1 MVFNSQVTVV
11 HLAKMFAGRA
21 HERRKPR
28 KVAPCIKSL
37 YPIRENIWEYLNND
51 KPNFDE
57 ERKNKK
63 ASKTQIKARRFKY
76 GNTKLLVS
84 LLVALALIAG
94 TYLTPNAVSQAL
106 LAKILPKSNLITF
119 LSIDSTSV
127 GEECCHRMRH
137 LALELRRAEQALRK
151 ALRGRNTVLI
161 SQHLDTGLGTQQA
174 KPNNKGYIKGTRAFK
189 GSDTVEWG
197 AQASLWG
204 VVPLWRAAPRP
215 DIILSLR
222 RPIPSDCWPF
232 RGSYGEVIIDLP
244 RNSQV
249 DFLSLEHIRPDTA
262 YSAPKN
268 FTVYG
273 ILANGTWI
281 KAADGMYQYNKAA
294 KQYYHLDNRNSP
306 LQQVVFRVLSNQGNP
321 NYTCIYRIHLYCS
334 L

>member
-1 MVFNSQVTVV
+1 MVMVT
-11 HLAKMFAGRA
+11 RSYS
-21 HERRKPR
+21 RRESESFSSDISEK
-28 KVAPCIKSL
+28 
-37 YPIRENIWEYLNND
+37 NIIPPWC
-51 KPNFDE
+51 
-57 ERKNKK
+57 
-63 ASKTQIKARRFKY
+63 ST
-76 GNTKLLVS
+76 V
-84 LLVALALIAG
+84 
-94 TYLTPNAVSQAL
+94 TYLTSDTISQADL
-106 LAKILPKSNLITF
+106 LAKILPKSNFVSF

-127 GEECCHRMRH
+127 DEECCHRMRH
-137 LALELRRAEQALRK
+137 LALELRRAEEALSK

-161 SQHLDTGLGTQQA
+161 SQHLDTGIGTQHA
-174 KPNNKGYIKGTRAFK
+174 ESNNKGYIKGARAFR

-215 DIILSLR
+215 DIILSSR
-222 RPIPSDCWPF
+222 RPVPSDCWPF
-232 RGSYGEVIIDLP
+232 RGSYGEVIIDLA

-249 DFLSLEHIRPDTA
+249 DFISLEHIRPDTA

-281 KAADGMYQYNKAA
+281 KAADAMYQYNKAA

-306 LQQVVFRVLSNQGNP
+306 LQQLVFRVLSNQGNP
-321 NYTCIYRIHLYCS
+321 NYTCIYRIHLYSS